1 MLRPETGC
9 GWLLIMGLG
18 REAIPGGIC
27 DGIWRDGST
36 AEGWGGDVNSGKKAV
51 PSGKSW
57 SGWKFSQRDGERL
70 GDVRVTRKK
79 SGGVAG
85 RENWPLNG
93 VVGLVLARELPVPVI
108 GS

>member
-9 GWLLIMGLG
+9 GWLFIMGLG
-18 REAIPGGIC
+18 RGAMPGGIC

-36 AEGWGGDVNSGKKAV
+36 VAGWGGDVSSGKKAV

-57 SGWKFSQRDGERL
+57 SGWKFSQREGERL
-70 GDVRVTRKK
+70 GEVRVTKKK